1 MQAIT
6 NDTNVK
12 VYTLAVNYIQSLAEE
27 RGIDIEKYYIV
38 DEHVCENLTDIYI
51 QFISSA
57 QNYQRMPKVINFNGR
72 KDEIQQILFDFDY
85 KQIRGLDTEELYQTL
100 RNRFDAGGADNKF
113 NSWHKWSRS
122 VVDSAK
128 FLCDFKDADDFKEFV
143 KCFDY
148 NVSTR
153 MALPL
158 LISEKISGIGFAL
171 ACDLLKE
178 LGFTDYPKPD
188 VHLIEI
194 FSALGL
200 SEDDPISTFE
210 AIVRMSDICEEV
222 DPTATPF
229 KVDKVFWLI
238 GSGRFHKETPEIT
251 IGRHKEEFIQMAKR
265 ELDIA

>member
-1 MQAIT
+1 MIT
-6 NDTNVK
+6 ISEDINIK
-12 VYTLAVNYIQSLAEE
+12 VYTLAVKYIQSLAEE
-27 RGIDIEKYYIV
+27 NGIDIEKYYVV
-38 DEHVCENLTDIYI
+38 DEHVCESLKDIYI

-72 KDEIQQILFDFDY
+72 KDEIRQILFDFDFR
-85 KQIRGLDTEELYQTL
+85 QIRRMDIEELYQTL
-100 RNRFDAGGADNKF
+100 RTRFDASGADSKF

-122 VVDSAK
+122 VIDSAK
-128 FLCDFKDADDFKEFV
+128 FLCNFKDADDFKGFV

-188 VHLIEI
+188 VHLMDV

-210 AIVRMSDICEEV
+210 AIVKMSDICREV
-222 DPTATPF
+222 DPAASPF

-251 IGRHKEEFIQMAKR
+251 IGRHKEEFIQIAKR
-265 ELDIA
+265 ELGVA

>member
-1 MQAIT
+1 M
-6 NDTNVK
+6 
-12 VYTLAVNYIQSLAEE
+12 
-27 RGIDIEKYYIV
+27 V
-38 DEHVCENLTDIYI
+38 DEHVCESLKDIYI

-72 KDEIQQILFDFDY
+72 KDEIGQVLFDFDHQ
-85 KQIRGLDTEELYQTL
+85 QIRGMDAEELYQTL
-100 RNRFDAGGADNKF
+100 RNKFDAGGADNKF

-128 FLCDFKDADDFKEFV
+128 FLYDFKDADDFKGFV

-158 LISEKISGIGFAL
+158 LISEKIRGIGFAL

-188 VHLIEI
+188 VHLIEV

-200 SEDDPISTFE
+200 SEDNPISTFE
-210 AIVRMSDICEEV
+210 TIVRMSDICREV
-222 DPTATPF
+222 DATATPF

-251 IGRHKEEFIQMAKR
+251 IGRHKEEFIQMAKNALGI
-265 ELDIA
+265 E